1 MLSSLSKKKLTRIF
15 EILLLLLLTTFFT
28 CLIFANAAK
37 IKKYRCIAENASKA
51 FEVEVSLIFAVI
63 KVESNFDE
71 KAVSKKNACGLM
83 QITPSTFSYVV
94 KTYDLEYSVDDIF
107 APKANVCVGAAY
119 LSYLIEKFRYE
130 EVALAAYNAG
140 EGNVKKWLCD
150 KNYSIDGKIL
160 TDIPFKETSDY
171 VKRIQKYKSYYK
183 EILNESSCSK
193 SFKRFA
199 PLQRQFNQQYR

>member
-1 MLSSLSKKKLTRIF
+1 MLSSLSKKKLIRIF
-15 EILLLLLLTTFFT
+15 EVSLLLLVTTFLT

-37 IKKYRCIAENASKA
+37 IKKYRSIADSASKT
-51 FEVEVSLIFAVI
+51 FKVEASLIFAVI
-63 KVESNFDE
+63 KVESNFNE

-83 QITPSTFSYVV
+83 QITLSTFSYVV
-94 KTYDLEYSVDDIF
+94 KTYGLEYSVDDIF
-107 APKANVCVGAAY
+107 TPKANVYVGTAY
-119 LSYLIEKFRYE
+119 LSYLIEKFGYE

-171 VKRIQKYKSYYK
+171 VERVQKYKNYYK
-183 EILNESSCSK
+183 ERLHESSCSK

-199 PLQRQFNQQYR
+199 SLRRQFN